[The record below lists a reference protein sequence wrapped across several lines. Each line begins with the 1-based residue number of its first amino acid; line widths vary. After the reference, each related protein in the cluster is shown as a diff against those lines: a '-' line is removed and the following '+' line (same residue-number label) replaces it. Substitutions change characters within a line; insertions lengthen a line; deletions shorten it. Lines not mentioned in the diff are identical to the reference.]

1 VSTNVAVEFLLWL
14 LIAASIIAVLAA
26 RIRIPYTVAL
36 VLGGLALGSYNWP
49 VVSSLIAQRPDWL
62 TPDVTLTVFLPP
74 LLFEGSLKI
83 QASRLRSNAIP
94 ILLLA
99 TFGVLI
105 AALTT
110 GYLVHW
116 VLAVPLWTALIFGSI
131 IAATDPISVLSIFR
145 DAGITSRLSVIVEG
159 ESLLNDG
166 TAAVL
171 FLILLNGFYS
181 GHLGIG
187 EGIREFFIESLGG
200 VAVGMIF
207 GYVASKVIQRIDE
220 PRIEITLTTVLAYGT
235 YLAANGLH
243 LSGVIATVAA
253 GLMTGNF
260 TARFGMSP
268 NTRIALW
275 SFWEYLSF
283 VINSI
288 VFLLIGLQVRIH
300 DLLHA
305 WQGTLLTIGAVLV
318 GRAFSIYGLVPI
330 SNRFT
335 EPISLRWQHI
345 LVAGGIRGALA
356 LALGLSLP
364 SGFPYRAEIL
374 AMTFGVVAFTIVFQ
388 GFSIKPLLKVLR
400 ISQQEDDDFARI
412 RVRQIAASAAM
423 TELERLKQDHLISFV
438 VFDQLRNEI
447 QRRIEESHQ
456 ESILLYKNHNER
468 IGRET
473 LEARKHLAVAERSAI
488 EHALHAGLISPN
500 TACEMIDAKA
510 REFESLDNAME
521 SESDSSATA
530 EKKHTE
536 PAS

>member
-1 VSTNVAVEFLLWL
+1 MTTSIAVEFLLWL
-14 LIAASIIAVLAA
+14 LIAASVIAVVAA
-26 RIRIPYTVAL
+26 RLRIPYTVAL

-49 VVSSLIAQRPDWL
+49 IVSHLISQRPDWL
-62 TPDVTLTVFLPP
+62 TPDVTLIVFLPP

-83 QASRLRSNAIP
+83 QVRRLRSNAVP

-99 TFGVLI
+99 TFGVLV

-116 VLAVPLWTALIFGSI
+116 VLALPLWTALIFGAV
-131 IAATDPISVLSIFR
+131 IAATDPISVLAIFR

-171 FLILLNGFYS
+171 FLILLNGFHS

-200 VAVGMIF
+200 VAVGMIL
-207 GYVASKVIQRIDE
+207 GYLASKIIQRIDE
-220 PRIEITLTTVLAYGT
+220 PRIEITLTTVLAYGA

-268 NTRIALW
+268 HTRIALW

-288 VFLLIGLQVRIH
+288 VFLLIGLEVHIH

-305 WQGTLLTIGAVLV
+305 WQGTLLTIGAVLA
-318 GRAFSIYGLVPI
+318 GRALSVYGLVPI
-330 SNRFT
+330 SNRFSET
-335 EPISLRWQHI
+335 ISLRWQHV

-364 SGFPYRAEIL
+364 VGFPYRTQLL
-374 AMTFGVVAFTIVFQ
+374 AMTFGVVAFTIIVQ
-388 GFSIKPLLKVLR
+388 GFSIKPLLNVLG
-400 ISQQEDDDFARI
+400 ISQQEDDDFSRI

-423 TELERLKQDHLISFV
+423 AELERLNRDHLVSFLV
-438 VFDQLRNEI
+438 YDRLRDEI
-447 QRRIEESHQ
+447 QRRIEESRK
-456 ESILLYKNHNER
+456 ESVSLYNDHNER

-473 LEARKHLAVAERSAI
+473 REARKHLLIAERSAI
-488 EHALHAGLISPN
+488 EHTMHAGLISAR
-500 TACEMIDAKA
+500 TARDLIGDAD
-510 REFESLDNAME
+510 REFESLDKGEEDE
-521 SESDSSATA
+521 SKFSAPA
-530 EKKHTE
+530 VQEHT
-536 PAS
+536 PHSP